1 MRNLENDDSWKTDG
15 NTGVKRLIFWH
26 TTIGSHVSKS
36 LCYIKQVYHVKGY
49 ADHVSARTQ
58 AMQD

>member
-1 MRNLENDDSWKTDG
+1 MRNLENDDSWKTNG

-49 ADHVSARTQ
+49 ADHVSA
-58 AMQD
+58 